1 MIIYKTL
8 AINIINKTMKFSF
21 IKSKAVQ
28 DKVKE
33 QLEILVTDETELQEL
48 LSK

>member
-28 DKVKE
+28 DKVRE
-33 QLEILVTDETELQEL
+33 QLELLIGNEEELKEL